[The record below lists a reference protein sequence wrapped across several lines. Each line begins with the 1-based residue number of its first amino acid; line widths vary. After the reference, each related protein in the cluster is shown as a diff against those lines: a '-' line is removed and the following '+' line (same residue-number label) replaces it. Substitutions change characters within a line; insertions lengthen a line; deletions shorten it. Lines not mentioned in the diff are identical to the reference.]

1 MDYYYIS
8 VKLVAGFVGLW
19 VMTRVLGK
27 KEISQLTAFDF
38 VSSLM
43 LGELVGNTIYNK
55 EAHIPHLLYALALWT
70 GLSILLEKLSIRFP
84 ALSKRMTGA
93 PDIIIKDGQIDYR
106 MMKKNNLDFGQLTML
121 LRQQG
126 IFSMKEVAYA
136 IFETDGSISVFK
148 KPAADT
154 VTRQDFKLPEQP
166 YSLPA
171 ILIEKGKIYHHHLS
185 SIGKNET
192 WLLKELKRNGTDSPS
207 SVLYAEWSE
216 QEGLFVQKQ
225 SK

>member
-1 MDYYYIS
+1 MDYYSIAL
-8 VKLVAGFVGLW
+8 KLVAGFVGLW
-19 VMTRVLGK
+19 VMTRILGK

-38 VSSLM
+38 ISSIM
-43 LGELVGNTIYNK
+43 LGELVGETIYHK
-55 EAHIPHLLYALALWT
+55 EVHFSHLLYALVIWT
-70 GLSILLEKLSIRFP
+70 GLSMLLEKLSLRFP
-84 ALSKRMTGA
+84 ALSKKMTGA
-93 PDIIIKDGQIDYR
+93 PDIIIKNGQIDFR
-106 MMKKNNLDFGQLTML
+106 MMKKNNLDFRQLTML

-126 IFSMKEVAYA
+126 IFSMSEVAYA

-154 VTRQDFKLPEQP
+154 VTRQDLKLPEKP

-171 ILIEKGKIYHHHLS
+171 VLIERGEIYHHHLAA
-185 SIGKNET
+185 IGRDET
-192 WLLKELKRNGTDSPS
+192 WLLNELERNGAAGPS

-216 QEGLFVQKQ
+216 QEGLYVQNE